1 VLSSVGGSVVGA
13 LVGGFVEQYRA
24 LPWIFWVQLIVGG
37 ATQFVHAVYNPETRS
52 TILLDREA
60 NRRGKT
66 GEDPNVYGPNE
77 IRKRRIALK
86 EFGAIIGR
94 LVLLH
99 VKRAT
104 AC

>member
-37 ATQFVHAVYNPETRS
+37 ATQFVHAVY
-52 TILLDREA
+52 
-60 NRRGKT
+60 KT